1 MSEALAA
8 LQDRSFARATS
19 TTVGSYP
26 PERRLA
32 GPQLAGYLDR
42 RVFAVIGSRR
52 PDGRPHAAMSVFV
65 RRGTAF
71 WLPTAEG
78 TARER
83 NMRRE
88 PWLTLTVTEGDRDA
102 HIVVLI
108 EGPADVVP
116 VAGPRRC
123 PGRHHRR
130 LGGHLDPAAGRA
142 RALLR
147 LRGRPAVAGACARSP
162 GTAPLDVVGHDGEE
176 AVHRVHEPGVGE
188 DREADDDGGEVGHQ
202 HQSVGRGGA

>member
-1 MSEALAA
+1 MSEALAT
-8 LQDRSFARATS
+8 LQDQSFARTTS
-19 TTVGSYP
+19 WRAHSSRVISTPAFRGDRVP
-26 PERRLA
+26 P
-32 GPQLAGYLDR
+32 
-42 RVFAVIGSRR
+42 

-83 NMRRE
+83 NVRRE

-116 VAGPRRC
+116 VAEVPADVRAAITGDWVATWI
-123 PGRHHRR
+123 R
-130 LGGHLDPAAGRA
+130 LRAERVLSYASEGALRQRA
-142 RALLR
+142 RAAGHP
-147 LRGRPAVAGACARSP
+147 GRRRSMLSATMARKRYTAC
-162 GTAPLDVVGHDGEE
+162 TNLVL
-176 AVHRVHEPGVGE
+176 GE